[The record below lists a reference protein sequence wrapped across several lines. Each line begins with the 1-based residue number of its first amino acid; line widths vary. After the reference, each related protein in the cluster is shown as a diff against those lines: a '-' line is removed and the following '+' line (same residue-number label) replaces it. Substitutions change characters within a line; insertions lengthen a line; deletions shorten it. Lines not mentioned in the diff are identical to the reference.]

1 MRTEPAKKLMLLA
14 VGFLFAVGLACE
26 RSSGPQTETGPSGP
40 EPVAGS
46 AGKKTDA
53 VPLTIANW
61 EQTQQLVSA
70 HRGKVVVLDLWAS
83 W

>member
-14 VGFLFAVGLACE
+14 VGFLFAMGPACE
-26 RSSGPQTETGPSGP
+26 RSRGPQTETGPSGP
-40 EPVAGS
+40 ETAEVS
-46 AGKKTDA
+46 AGKKADA
-53 VPLTIANW
+53 IPLTIANW